1 MYNVLLWFILHLICH
16 CVVKF
21 KMKRYNINNYYKKIE
36 SVSDVHET
44 VRININ
50 NKNEHELV
58 TVTANSVNSELS
70 TSLVDSSH
78 DSTHSL
84 MINSCSTFDIK
95 NIVGINGLTDAEKI
109 DHFTNIWT
117 PGK

>member
-1 MYNVLLWFILHLICH
+1 
-16 CVVKF
+16 
-21 KMKRYNINNYYKKIE
+21 MKRYINNYFKKIE

-44 VRININ
+44 VRIN

-78 DSTHSL
+78 DSTHLL

-109 DHFTNIWT
+109 DHFTKIWT